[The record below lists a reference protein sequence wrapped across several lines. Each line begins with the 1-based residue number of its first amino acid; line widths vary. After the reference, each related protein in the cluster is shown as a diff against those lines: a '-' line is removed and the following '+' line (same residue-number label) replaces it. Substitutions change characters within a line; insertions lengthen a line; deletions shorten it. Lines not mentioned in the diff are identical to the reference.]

1 MRKTSVRELHIH
13 TSELV
18 REAEQGGVIVIERRG
33 EAVAEL
39 RPLTAAARMPAG
51 RKALILDSM
60 REIWARMPQVDDSSQ
75 IVEAD
80 RDR

>member
-1 MRKTSVRELHIH
+1 MRELHIR

-33 EAVAEL
+33 EPVAEL
-39 RPLTAAARMPAG
+39 RPINAPARMPAA
-51 RKALILDSM
+51 RKARLFESM
-60 REIWARMPQVDDSSQ
+60 RGIWRRMPQMDDSSR
-75 IVEAD
+75 IVEED